1 MFPGTSPSFSPSFPP
16 SNPSTSMEYDDLNPI
31 DINGSSASLD
41 LTGNPAQPPASE
53 VAASP
58 MPPLE
63 LGEPFMQGGGAG
75 GT

>member
-1 MFPGTSPSFSPSFPP
+1 
-16 SNPSTSMEYDDLNPI
+16 MEYDDLNPI